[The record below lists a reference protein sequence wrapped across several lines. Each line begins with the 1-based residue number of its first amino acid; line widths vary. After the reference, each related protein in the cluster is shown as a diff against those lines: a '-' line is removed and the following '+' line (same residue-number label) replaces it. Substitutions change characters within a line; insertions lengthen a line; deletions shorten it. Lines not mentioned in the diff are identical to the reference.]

1 MLRLENVT
9 NGCDFLESMLGPQH
23 APGGRGASGKWG
35 DEDAAVGFPPLNP
48 KVVMLQINPAVPPPV
63 RVKSRGGEERD
74 AAREEGAWG
83 CSLSEAAHLMT
94 KHGYALVRAL
104 RVVDGM
110 VVLL

>member
-9 NGCDFLESMLGPQH
+9 NGCDFLESMLGP
-23 APGGRGASGKWG
+23 GGRGASGG
-35 DEDAAVGFPPLNP
+35 EEEAVVGFPPLNP

-74 AAREEGAWG
+74 TAREEGAWG

-104 RVVDGM
+104 PVVDGM